1 MQRELVITSRGGE
14 FSDMQMLKKP
24 QKIDKIYLILSCQII
39 LYFTYRFIWYSNN
52 VIINFC
58 DFRLRW
64 RELQYILSGIDP
76 VAVIND
82 TTGQIRK
89 VVDISSEGGSLPWTY
104 IYNMI
109 LCIPWVNENQA
120 AWIYQI
126 GQILIVTALNIQ
138 QYKELTNGY
147 KLDKFEQAYL
157 LIQMNF
163 GLCAVFNIQTGNPGF
178 IIPQTILYQLLT
190 FNKSSEHEWIQISLI
205 CISLNKPQIAALF
218 CLMMLVFKPVKTVI
232 CGQIFIGIPW
242 IVQQIMV
249 RENPIQMALN
259 FWRQAGSNYN
269 DGVVAGWLNPWIAE
283 GYIDRQT
290 GQLVTMGI
298 TIAVVVA
305 VQIWNKRM
313 LLLGKIIET
322 EAIFKQA
329 QIIAVLTI
337 GWMYVNKM
345 DYYIAFIAVI
355 LTVIIWKQQ
364 IKVVDIVLASMINI
378 MCIQRIDVVMM
389 GVNNLGL
396 RIYQNLIVMILW
408 ILWLIQTNINTQSK
422 FEWVKLIQRTV
433 IIVVTVIQIGL
444 AIMGIKI
451 V

>member
-1 MQRELVITSRGGE
+1 MQK
-14 FSDMQMLKKP
+14 LKKL

-39 LYFTYRFIWYSNN
+39 LYFTYRFVWYSNN
-52 VIINFC
+52 IVINFC

-76 VAVIND
+76 VAAIND
-82 TTGQIRK
+82 TTSQIRK

-109 LCIPWVNENQA
+109 LCIPWMNENQA
-120 AWIYQI
+120 AWIYQV
-126 GQILIVTALNIQ
+126 GQIALVTALSIQ
-138 QYKELTNGY
+138 QYRELTDRY
-147 KLDKFEQAYL
+147 KIDKFEQAYL
-157 LIQMNF
+157 LVQMNF

-218 CLMMLVFKPVKTVI
+218 CLMMIIFKPVKTIV

-259 FWRQAGSNYN
+259 FWKQADSNYN
-269 DGVVAGWLNPWIAE
+269 NGVVAGWMNPWIAE

-290 GQLVTMGI
+290 GQLVTIGI
-298 TIAVVVA
+298 TIAVVAA

-313 LLLGKIIET
+313 FLLRKITET

-329 QIIAVLTI
+329 QIITVLTL

-355 LTVIIWKQQ
+355 LTVVIWKQQ
-364 IKVVDIVLASMINI
+364 IKAVDIVLASMINI

-408 ILWLIQTNINTQSK
+408 ILWIIQTNINPGSK
-422 FEWVKLIQRTV
+422 LERVKLIQRTV
-433 IIVVTVIQIGL
+433 IVVVTVIQIWL

>member
-109 LCIPWVNENQA
+109 LCVPWMNENQA

-126 GQILIVTALNIQ
+126 GQILIVTALNVQ
-138 QYKELTNGY
+138 QYKELTNRY
-147 KLDKFEQAYL
+147 KIDKFEQAYL

-190 FNKSSEHEWIQISLI
+190 FNKSSKHEWVQISLI

-218 CLMMLVFKPVKTVI
+218 ILMMLVFKPVKTVI

-242 IVQQIMV
+242 IVQQIIV

-259 FWRQAGSNYN
+259 FWRSAGSNYN

-283 GYIDRQT
+283 EYIDRQT

-298 TIAVVVA
+298 TIAVVAA

-313 LLLGKIIET
+313 LLLGKITET

-329 QIIAVLTI
+329 QIIAVLTL

-408 ILWLIQTNINTQSK
+408 ILWLIQISINPQSK
-422 FEWVKLIQRTV
+422 LEWVKLIQRTV
-433 IIVVTVIQIGL
+433 IVVVTVIQIGL

>member
-1 MQRELVITSRGGE
+1 MQRKSGITSRGGE
-14 FSDMQMLKKP
+14 FSDMQKLKKL
-24 QKIDKIYLILSCQII
+24 QKVDKIYLILSCQII
-39 LYFTYRFIWYSNN
+39 LYFTYRFMWYSNN
-52 VIINFC
+52 IVIDFC

-76 VAVIND
+76 VAAIND
-82 TTGQIRK
+82 TAGQIRK

-126 GQILIVTALNIQ
+126 GQVVIVTALNIQ
-138 QYKELTNGY
+138 QYKELTNRY
-147 KLDKFEQAYL
+147 KIDKFEQAYL

-163 GLCAVFNIQTGNPGF
+163 GLCTVFNIQTGNPGF

-218 CLMMLVFKPVKTVI
+218 CLMMIIFKPVKTII

-242 IVQQIMV
+242 IVQQSIV
-249 RENPIQMALN
+249 RENPIQMTLN
-259 FWRQAGSNYN
+259 FWKQAGSNYN
-269 DGVVAGWLNPWIAE
+269 NGVVAGWLNPWIAE

-313 LLLGKIIET
+313 LSLGKITET

-329 QIIAVLTI
+329 QIIAVLTL

-355 LTVIIWKQQ
+355 LTVIIRKKQ
-364 IKVVDIVLASMINI
+364 IKVIDTVLASMINI

-389 GVNNLGL
+389 GVNNLRL

-408 ILWLIQTNINTQSK
+408 ILWVIQTNINPQSK
-422 FEWVKLIQRTV
+422 LEWVKPIQRTV
-433 IIVVTVIQIGL
+433 IVFVTVIQIGL

>member
-109 LCIPWVNENQA
+109 LCLPWMNENQA
-120 AWIYQI
+120 AWMYQI
-126 GQILIVTALNIQ
+126 GQILIVTALNVQ
-138 QYKELTNGY
+138 QYKELTNRY
-147 KLDKFEQAYL
+147 KINKFEQAYL

-242 IVQQIMV
+242 IVQQIIV

-259 FWRQAGSNYN
+259 FWQQAGSNYN

-283 GYIDRQT
+283 GYIGRQT

-298 TIAVVVA
+298 TIAVVAA

-313 LLLGKIIET
+313 LLLGKITET

-329 QIIAVLTI
+329 QIIAVLTL

-408 ILWLIQTNINTQSK
+408 ILWLIQTNINPQSK
-422 FEWVKLIQRTV
+422 LEWVKLIQRTV
-433 IIVVTVIQIGL
+433 IVVVTVIQIGL

>member
-1 MQRELVITSRGGE
+1 
-14 FSDMQMLKKP
+14 
-24 QKIDKIYLILSCQII
+24 
-39 LYFTYRFIWYSNN
+39 
-52 VIINFC
+52 
-58 DFRLRW
+58 
-64 RELQYILSGIDP
+64 
-76 VAVIND
+76 
-82 TTGQIRK
+82 
-89 VVDISSEGGSLPWTY
+89 
-104 IYNMI
+104 MI
-109 LCIPWVNENQA
+109 LCVPWMNENQA

-126 GQILIVTALNIQ
+126 GQILVVTVLNVQ
-138 QYKELTNGY
+138 QYKELTNRY
-147 KLDKFEQAYL
+147 KIDKFEQAYL

-190 FNKSSEHEWIQISLI
+190 FNKSSKHEWVQISLI

-218 CLMMLVFKPVKTVI
+218 ILMMLVFKPVKTII

-242 IVQQIMV
+242 IVQQIIV

-283 GYIDRQT
+283 EYIDRQT

-298 TIAVVVA
+298 TIAVVAA

-313 LLLGKIIET
+313 LLLGKITET

-329 QIIAVLTI
+329 ILISVLTL

-378 MCIQRIDVVMM
+378 ICIQRIDVVMM

-408 ILWLIQTNINTQSK
+408 ILWLIQININPQSK
-422 FEWVKLIQRTV
+422 LEQFKMIQRTV
-433 IIVVTVIQIGL
+433 IVVVTVIQIWL

>member
-1 MQRELVITSRGGE
+1 MQK
-14 FSDMQMLKKP
+14 LKKL
-24 QKIDKIYLILSCQII
+24 QKVDKIYLILSCQII
-39 LYFTYRFIWYSNN
+39 IYFTYRFIWYSNN
-52 VIINFC
+52 IIINFC

-76 VAVIND
+76 VAAIND

-89 VVDISSEGGSLPWTY
+89 VADISSEGGSLPWTY

-109 LCIPWVNENQA
+109 LCISWMNENQA

-126 GQILIVTALNIQ
+126 GQIVIVTALNVQ
-138 QYKELTNGY
+138 QYKELTDRY
-147 KLDKFEQAYL
+147 KIDKFEQAYL
-157 LIQMNF
+157 LVQMNF
-163 GLCAVFNIQTGNPGF
+163 GLCAVFNIQTGNLGF

-190 FNKSSEHEWIQISLI
+190 FNKSPEHEWIQISLI

-232 CGQIFIGIPW
+232 CGQLFIGIPW
-242 IVQQIMV
+242 VAQQIIV

-259 FWRQAGSNYN
+259 FWKQAGSNYN
-269 DGVVAGWLNPWIAE
+269 NGAVAGWLNPWIAE

-298 TIAVVVA
+298 TIVVVAA

-313 LLLGKIIET
+313 LLLGKITET

-329 QIIAVLTI
+329 QIIAVLTL

-345 DYYIAFIAVI
+345 DYYIAFMAVI
-355 LTVIIWKQQ
+355 LTVIIQKQQ
-364 IKVVDIVLASMINI
+364 IKAVDVVLASMINI

-396 RIYQNLIVMILW
+396 RIYQNLIIMILW
-408 ILWLIQTNINTQSK
+408 LLCIIQTNINPQSK
-422 FEWVKLIQRTV
+422 LEWVKPLQRTV
-433 IIVVTVIQIGL
+433 IIVVTVIQIWL
-444 AIMGIKI
+444 VIMGIKI

>member
-1 MQRELVITSRGGE
+1 MQRELDITSRGGE
-14 FSDMQMLKKP
+14 FSDMQMLKRL
-24 QKIDKIYLILSCQII
+24 QKTYKIYLILSCQII
-39 LYFTYRFIWYSNN
+39 LYFIYRFIWYSNN
-52 VIINFC
+52 IIINFC

-76 VAVIND
+76 VAAIND
-82 TTGQIRK
+82 TTSQIRK

-104 IYNMI
+104 MYNMI
-109 LCIPWVNENQA
+109 MCIPWINENTA
-120 AWIYQI
+120 AWIYQVV
-126 GQILIVTALNIQ
+126 QIVIVTVLNIQ
-138 QYKELTNGY
+138 QYKELTGRY
-147 KLDKFEQAYL
+147 KIDKFEQAFL
-157 LIQMNF
+157 IIQMNF
-163 GLCAVFNIQTGNPGF
+163 GLCTVFNIKTGNPGF
-178 IIPQTILYQLLT
+178 IIPQAILYQLLT

-218 CLMMLVFKPVKTVI
+218 CLMIVVFKPVKTII

-242 IVQQIMV
+242 VVQQIMV

-259 FWRQAGSNYN
+259 FWKQASSNYN
-269 DGVVAGWLNPWIAE
+269 NGVVAGWMNPWIAE

-298 TIAVVVA
+298 TIAVVAA

-313 LLLGKIIET
+313 LLLEKITET

-329 QIIAVLTI
+329 QIIAVLTL

-364 IKVVDIVLASMINI
+364 IKTVDIVLASMINI

-408 ILWLIQTNINTQSK
+408 ILWLIQTNINHQNK
-422 FEWVKLIQRTV
+422 LEWVKPIQRTV
-433 IIVVTVIQIGL
+433 IVVVIVIQIGL

>member
-1 MQRELVITSRGGE
+1 M
-14 FSDMQMLKKP
+14 
-24 QKIDKIYLILSCQII
+24 
-39 LYFTYRFIWYSNN
+39 WYSNN
-52 VIINFC
+52 IVIDFC

-76 VAVIND
+76 VAAIND
-82 TTGQIRK
+82 TAGQIRK

-126 GQILIVTALNIQ
+126 GQVVIVTALNIQ
-138 QYKELTNGY
+138 QYKELTNRY
-147 KLDKFEQAYL
+147 KIDKFEQAYL

-163 GLCAVFNIQTGNPGF
+163 GLCTVFNIQTGNPGF

-218 CLMMLVFKPVKTVI
+218 CLMMIIFKPVKTII

-242 IVQQIMV
+242 IVQQSIV
-249 RENPIQMALN
+249 RENPIQMTLN
-259 FWRQAGSNYN
+259 FWKQAGSNYN
-269 DGVVAGWLNPWIAE
+269 NGVVAGWLNPWIAE

-313 LLLGKIIET
+313 LLLGKITET

-329 QIIAVLTI
+329 QIVAVLTLS
-337 GWMYVNKM
+337 WMYVNKM

-355 LTVIIWKQQ
+355 LTVIIWKKQ
-364 IKVVDIVLASMINI
+364 IKVIDTVLASMINI

-389 GVNNLGL
+389 GVNNLRL

-408 ILWLIQTNINTQSK
+408 ILWVIQTNINPQSK
-422 FEWVKLIQRTV
+422 LEWVKSIQRTV
-433 IIVVTVIQIGL
+433 IVFVTVIQIGL